1 MPVAR
6 NGWGVK
12 FSVYRSDNI
21 LLMFTSLYTGQ
32 TVIRY
37 FTNEDDA
44 VEFINFI
51 TQQDARDEIEA

>member
-1 MPVAR
+1 
-6 NGWGVK
+6 
-12 FSVYRSDNI
+12 
-21 LLMFTSLYTGQ
+21 MFTSLYTGQ
-32 TVIRY
+32 TLIRY